1 MFYFPHS
8 GLSAKIDVCGEGSV
22 KGAIVSSEQAREL
35 RQRGITAAKAGQND
49 LARQLLQQ
57 SIRLEPRNE
66 AAWIWLASVAQ
77 DRRERLFCFQKLLEI
92 NPQNET
98 ALKALKAM
106 GITPEQLQGQITP
119 EAPPPAPSPVV
130 SKRVTPIQST
140 AQPSQTS
147 VQPQPVMT
155 PGVPVPDQQ
164 RIVEA
169 QQKVDEILRQY
180 RLSSEKIENLHWT
193 RKTKGRA
200 GERDSLVLRLY
211 VIGGIIGAL
220 LVIGII
226 GTVVVLNNPRL
237 RGIVFAPTWTPTY
250 TPSATPTNTPGYT
263 PTPSPTPRLTLT
275 PSPTVQPNIQRG
287 DINAPPAPTRI
298 YPPVTNRLISDSVAL
313 INQKAYAVALP
324 TLEAERGLTENSFNP
339 APYYYEALALLGADN
354 TTRALRVIEEAENRL
369 SERPNEGFKPLVDLG
384 YAQVYLKLAEDA
396 FKTREATDAVNYLDQ
411 VELRA
416 ESAIAGDPRLAD
428 AYVLLAKNYELRSN
442 YDDALDI
449 LNRGLENPELTS
461 DVNLIVERGEV
472 YFEQGEIDLA
482 AQEAFLALYI
492 DPTIERAYQL
502 QIKIALA
509 KDDPGLAVIYAQN
522 YLFFYPG
529 SVAGYKLLGD
539 ARVAEGNIDLALV
552 AYDQALAAEEPTPDT
567 VDVLVARANLY
578 IQQRRY
584 DQARLDL
591 TRAFNLSDDIAI
603 QAQRMQAAYLAGNF
617 GVAQDDAETLLG
629 IGILPDSEIQLLQ
642 ARILIDEASPQ
653 DTEAFAQALILIDT
667 ARGSIRDDLVPIGN
681 EYRARALYA
690 TGQFNDALVGIDSA
704 LAAIE
709 TGSRR
714 FLRGEI
720 LEALEQ
726 PEAAIREYEWVLT
739 WGEIYAYPFLPEV
752 RDKLESVRD
761 E

>member
-1 MFYFPHS
+1 MH
-8 GLSAKIDVCGEGSV
+8 SV

-35 RQRGITAAKAGQND
+35 RQRGIAAAKSNQND

-98 ALKALKAM
+98 GLKALRAM
-106 GITPEQLQGQITP
+106 GLTPDQLQDQLAP
-119 EAPPPAPSPVV
+119 EAPPPAQSPAV
-130 SKRVTPIQST
+130 SKRITPTQPAPQPVQTT
-140 AQPSQTS
+140 AQSPS
-147 VQPQPVMT
+147 VMT
-155 PGVPVPDQQ
+155 PGVPVPDSQ
-164 RIVEA
+164 RITEA

-211 VIGGIIGAL
+211 VIGGIIGVL
-220 LVIGII
+220 LVLGII

-250 TPSATPTNTPGYT
+250 TPSVTPTNTPGFT

-275 PSPTVQPNIQRG
+275 PSPTVLPNIQKG
-287 DINAPPAPTRI
+287 DINAPPVPTRI
-298 YPPVTNRLISDSVAL
+298 YPPVNNRLIGDAVVL
-313 INQKAYAVALP
+313 IEKGEYAAALP

-339 APYYYEALALLGADN
+339 APYYYEAMALLGADN

-384 YAQVYLKLAEDA
+384 YAKVYLRMAENA

-416 ESAIAGDPRLAD
+416 ESAIAGDPQLAE
-428 AYVLLAKNYELRSN
+428 AYIVLAKNYELRNN
-442 YDDALDI
+442 YDDALDT
-449 LNRGLENPELTS
+449 LNRGLERSELTS

-472 YFEQGEIDLA
+472 YYEQDEIDLA

-539 ARVAEGNIDLALV
+539 ARVAEGNIDLALA

-567 VDVLVARANLY
+567 VSVLTARANLY
-578 IQQRRY
+578 MQQRRY

-591 TRAFNLSDDIAI
+591 TRAFNLSDDPTI

-617 GVAQDDAETLLG
+617 GVAQDDAESLLG
-629 IGILPDSEIQLLQ
+629 LGILPDSEILLMR
-642 ARILIDEASPQ
+642 ARIMIDEASPQ
-653 DTEAFAQALILIDT
+653 DSEILAQALALLD
-667 ARGSIRDDLVPIGN
+667 AANPDLPDNLVPVAN

-690 TGQFNDALVGIDSA
+690 TGQFNDALVGINSA
-704 LAAIE
+704 LSAAE
-709 TGSRR
+709 TGRRR

-726 PEAAIREYEWVLT
+726 PEAAVREYEWVLT
-739 WGEIYAYPFLPEV
+739 WGEIYAYPFLPDV
-752 RDKLESVRD
+752 RDRLETLRD
-761 E
+761 NLAAAEDS

>member
-1 MFYFPHS
+1 M
-8 GLSAKIDVCGEGSV
+8 
-22 KGAIVSSEQAREL
+22 SSEQAREL
-35 RQRGITAAKAGQND
+35 RQRGIAAAKAGQND

-57 SIRLEPRNE
+57 SIRFEPNNE

-98 ALKALKAM
+98 ALKALRAM
-106 GITPEQLQGQITP
+106 GITPEQLRGQITP
-119 EAPPPAPSPVV
+119 EEPPQQPAKSPAV
-130 SKRVTPIQST
+130 SKRITPMQSA
-140 AQPSQTS
+140 AQPQQSQ
-147 VQPQPVMT
+147 QPSPSSAPPQQVMT
-155 PGVPVPDQQ
+155 PGVPVPDAQ
-164 RIVEA
+164 RVAEA

-180 RLSSEKIENLHWT
+180 RLSSEKVENLQWT
-193 RKTKGRA
+193 RKAKGRA

-211 VIGGIIGAL
+211 VIGGIIGVL
-220 LVIGII
+220 LVVGII
-226 GTVVVLNNPRL
+226 GTFVVLNNPRL

-250 TPSATPTNTPGYT
+250 TPSVTPTNTPGFT
-263 PTPSPTPRLTLT
+263 PTPSPTPRLTVT
-275 PSPTVQPNIQRG
+275 PSPTVLPNIQRG

-298 YPPVTNRLISDSVAL
+298 YPPVNNRLISDSVAL
-313 INQKAYAVALP
+313 INQNAYAVALP
-324 TLEAERGLTENSFNP
+324 TLEAERALTENSFNP
-339 APYYYEALALLGADN
+339 APYYYVALALLGADN

-369 SERPNEGFKPLVDLG
+369 NERPNEGFKPLVDLG
-384 YAQVYLKLAEDA
+384 YAQVYLRLAENA

-411 VELRA
+411 VQLRA
-416 ESAIAGDPRLAD
+416 ESAIAGDPRMAD
-428 AYVLLAKNYELRSN
+428 AYVILAKNYELRSN

-449 LNRGLENPELTS
+449 LNRGLENPELAS

-472 YFEQGEIDLA
+472 YFEQDEIDLA
-482 AQEAFLALYI
+482 AQEAFLALYV
-492 DPTIERAYQL
+492 DPTVEQAYQL

-529 SVAGYKLLGD
+529 SIAGYKLLGD
-539 ARVAEGNIDLALV
+539 ARVAEGNIDLALA

-578 IQQRRY
+578 TQQRRY

-591 TRAFNLSDDIAI
+591 TRAFNLSDDPAI
-603 QAQRMQAAYLAGNF
+603 QALRMQAAYMAGNL
-617 GVAQDDAETLLG
+617 GVAQEDADSLLG
-629 IGILPDSEIQLLQ
+629 TGVLPDSEVQLLQ

-653 DTEAFAQALILIDT
+653 DTQSFTQALTLIDT
-667 ARGSIRDDLVPIGN
+667 ATGDIPDDLVPIAN
-681 EYRARALYA
+681 EYRARILYA
-690 TGQFNDALVGIDSA
+690 TGQFDDALLGIDSA
-704 LAAIE
+704 LAAAE

-726 PEAAIREYEWVLT
+726 PEAAKREYEWVLT
-739 WGEIYAYPFLPEV
+739 WGEIYAYPFLPDV
-752 RDKLESVRD
+752 RDKLEAIAASTD
-761 E
+761 DQ

>member
-1 MFYFPHS
+1 M
-8 GLSAKIDVCGEGSV
+8 CSV

-35 RQRGITAAKAGQND
+35 RQRGIAAAKANQND

-98 ALKALKAM
+98 ALKALRAM
-106 GITPEQLQGQITP
+106 GITPEQLQGQLTP
-119 EAPPPAPSPVV
+119 EAPPVQSPVV
-130 SKRVTPIQST
+130 TKRVTPLQSS
-140 AQPSQTS
+140 APQTS
-147 VQPQPVMT
+147 QAASQQSVMT
-155 PGVPVPDQQ
+155 PGVPVPDAQ
-164 RIVEA
+164 RVAEA

-180 RLSSEKIENLHWT
+180 RLSSEKIENIHWT
-193 RKTKGRA
+193 RKSKGRA
-200 GERDSLVLRLY
+200 GERDSLILRFY
-211 VIGGIIGAL
+211 VIGGIIGVL
-220 LVIGII
+220 LVIGVI

-250 TPSATPTNTPGYT
+250 TPSVTPTHTPGFT

-275 PSPTVQPNIQRG
+275 PSPTVLPNIQQG
-287 DINAPPAPTRI
+287 DINAPPVPTRI
-298 YPPVTNRLISDSVAL
+298 YPPVNNRLISDSVAL
-313 INQKAYAVALP
+313 INKGEYAIALP
-324 TLEAERGLTENSFNP
+324 TLEAERALTENSFNP

-369 SERPNEGFKPLVDLG
+369 SERPNEGFKPLIDLG
-384 YAQVYLKLAEDA
+384 YAQVYLKLAENA

-416 ESAIAGDPRLAD
+416 ESALAGDPQLAE
-428 AYVLLAKNYELRSN
+428 AYVILAKNYELRSN

-449 LNRGLENPELTS
+449 LNQGLENSILAS
-461 DVNLIVERGEV
+461 DVKLIVERGEV
-472 YFEQGEIDLA
+472 YFAQDELDLA
-482 AQEAFLALYI
+482 AQEAFLALYV

-502 QIKIALA
+502 QIKVALA
-509 KDDPGLAVIYAQN
+509 KGDPGLAVIYAQN

-539 ARVAEGNIDLALV
+539 ARVAEGNIDLALA

-567 VDVLVARANLY
+567 VSVLVARANLY
-578 IQQRRY
+578 TQQRRY

-591 TRAFNLSDDIAI
+591 TRAFNLSEDPAI
-603 QAQRMQAAYLAGNF
+603 QALRMQTAYLAGNM

-629 IGILPDSEIQLLQ
+629 MGVLPDSEIQLYQ
-642 ARILIDEASPQ
+642 ARILVDEASPQ
-653 DTEAFAQALILIDT
+653 DIDAFAQALVLIDT
-667 ARGSIRDDLVPIGN
+667 ASGDLPDDLAPIAN

-690 TGQFNDALVGIDSA
+690 SGQFNDALVRVDNA
-704 LAAIE
+704 LAAAE

-739 WGEIYAYPFLPEV
+739 WGEIYAYPFLPDV
-752 RDKLESVRD
+752 RDRLEAARESI
-761 E
+761 EAEQEE